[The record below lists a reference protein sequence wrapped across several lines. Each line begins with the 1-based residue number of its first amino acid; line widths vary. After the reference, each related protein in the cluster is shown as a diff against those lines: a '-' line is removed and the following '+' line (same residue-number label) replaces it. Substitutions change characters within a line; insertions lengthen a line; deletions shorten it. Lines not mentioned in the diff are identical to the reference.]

1 MSIKDSIIQYNE
13 VFEGQPWFGT
23 SILKSLQDIPLLFW
37 NKKPEKTSHSIL
49 ELVYHLIDW
58 RIFVIEK
65 LKENKTFDIKLN
77 TEQDWRKDV
86 FISTEKK
93 KKEVVKELA
102 ETQNVICELLK
113 GKLDEWKYQE
123 VAGKAY
129 KNEYMIRGILQH
141 DIYHLG
147 QINLIYSQLK

>member
-1 MSIKDSIIQYNE
+1 MSIEDSIIQYNE
-13 VFEGQPWFGT
+13 VFEGEPWFGT

-37 NKKPEKTSHSIL
+37 NKKPEKASHSIL
-49 ELVYHLIDW
+49 ELVYHLVDW

-86 FISTEKK
+86 FISTEKQ
-93 KKEVVKELA
+93 KKEVIKELVG
-102 ETQNVICELLK
+102 TQNVICELLK
-113 GKLDEWKYQE
+113 KKTEEWRHEE
-123 VAGKAY
+123 VAGKVY

-147 QINLIYSQLK
+147 QINMTYSQLK